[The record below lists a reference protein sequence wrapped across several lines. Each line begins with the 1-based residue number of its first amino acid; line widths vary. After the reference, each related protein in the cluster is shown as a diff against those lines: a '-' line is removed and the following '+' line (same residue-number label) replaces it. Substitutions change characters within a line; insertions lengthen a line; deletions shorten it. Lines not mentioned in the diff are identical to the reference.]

1 MLVYIVGSGPSLVGS
16 FPDFIY
22 YYPSAVIYE
31 TRLPNL
37 CTYSAFQFS
46 AENASQKTRR
56 LRIAEAGPQRHCH
69 TCDYLVYKVILHL
82 GFPECK
88 PYIEWC

>member
-37 CTYSAFQFS
+37 LKIEVSENYQTDVPFS
-46 AENASQKTRR
+46 KLIKAHTDTRQSFLAAINHR
-56 LRIAEAGPQRHCH
+56 PH
-69 TCDYLVYKVILHL
+69 
-82 GFPECK
+82 
-88 PYIEWC
+88 